1 MDKNLSFLGIIKKAG
16 ALTVGFDACMDIV
29 SKKKIKCVFICD
41 DVSIK
46 TQKEIAFKTKDSG
59 IKTVKL
65 PCSMDDIYTILKKR
79 VGVMVITDRAMEEAF
94 FGKLSKEEVNGN

>member
-1 MDKNLSFLGIIKKAG
+1 MDKNISFLGIVRKAG
-16 ALTVGFDACMDIV
+16 ALTVGFDAALEQTY
-29 SKKKIKCVFICD
+29 KKKVKYIFICED
-41 DVSIK
+41 LSEK
-46 TQKEIAFKTKDSG
+46 TQKEILFKTKDSG